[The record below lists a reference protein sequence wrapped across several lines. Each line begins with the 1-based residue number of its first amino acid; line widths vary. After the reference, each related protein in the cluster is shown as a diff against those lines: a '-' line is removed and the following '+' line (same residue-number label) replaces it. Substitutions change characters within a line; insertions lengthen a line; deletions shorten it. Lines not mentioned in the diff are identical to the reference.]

1 MSKKDLSYLRM
12 DSTDD
17 NFPKNFNKYK
27 NAIFKIISNSYEIY
41 YGNEYHKKRIIE
53 GKALVYLCFFKNA
66 LIGVS
71 YVKKNGRRGMVA
83 VLEDYRKKG
92 IAKALVKLSLKDF
105 PFQYTVVSADLE
117 HSYKI
122 ISLFD
127 RLNFQ
132 KANSERKIKEVAINE
147 YFLFSNFRHYKKFF
161 VFDRTSKSRNS
172 KRKCVTLLYRK

>member
-1 MSKKDLSYLRM
+1 M
-12 DSTDD
+12 
-17 NFPKNFNKYK
+17 
-27 NAIFKIISNSYEIY
+27 
-41 YGNEYHKKRIIE
+41 
-53 GKALVYLCFFKNA
+53 
-66 LIGVS
+66 
-71 YVKKNGRRGMVA
+71 KKNGRRGMVA

-105 PFQYTVVSADLE
+105 PFQYTIVSTDLE

-122 ISLFD
+122 LSLFD